1 MIELPD
7 FTKAFD
13 HENAFYLSCQ
23 PNRLSKTI
31 AHLDL
36 YRRVLDLPGHVVECG
51 VFKGASLSRFAM
63 FRALFEAQHSRRIIG
78 FDTFGP
84 FPETQHAGDQPLRER
99 FVKSAGDQ
107 SISTEQLKS
116 VLANKGLD
124 KNIEL
129 IPGDICAT
137 VPAYV
142 KAHPE
147 LKIALLNLDTDIFEP
162 AVAVLEHLYPRIV
175 PGGILI
181 IDDYGT
187 FPGET
192 EAVDRYFSGRKI
204 RIQKFPYAMTPAFL
218 VKDA

>member
-7 FTKAFD
+7 FSEAFD
-13 HENAFYLSCQ
+13 FENAFFLSCQ
-23 PNRLSKTI
+23 PNRLSKTV

-36 YRRVLDLPGHVVECG
+36 YRQVLNLPGHIVECG

-63 FRALFEAQHSRRIIG
+63 FRALFEAQHSRKIIG
-78 FDTFGP
+78 FDIFGA
-84 FPETQHAGDQPLRER
+84 FPETQHKGDQALRQR
-99 FVKSAGDQ
+99 FVENAGDQ
-107 SISTEQLKS
+107 SISMDQLNA
-116 VLANKGLD
+116 VLDHKGIN

-129 IPGDICAT
+129 VGGDICET
-137 VPAYV
+137 VPEYV

-147 LKIALLNLDTDIFEP
+147 LKISLLNLDTDIYEP
-162 AVAVLEHLYPRIV
+162 AVTILEHLYPRLV

-192 EAVDRYFSGRKI
+192 DAIDEYFKGQDI
-204 RIQKFPYAMTPAFL
+204 RIQKFPYAMTPTFL
-218 VKDA
+218 VKSA

>member
-13 HENAFYLSCQ
+13 YENAFYLSCQ
-23 PNRLSKTI
+23 PNRLSKAI

-36 YRRVLDLPGHVVECG
+36 YRRILDLPGHMVECG

-63 FRALFEAQHSRRIIG
+63 FRALFEAQHSRRLIG
-78 FDTFGP
+78 FDIFGT
-84 FPETQHAGDQPLRER
+84 FPETQHAGDKPLREK
-99 FVKSAGDQ
+99 FIANAGDQ
-107 SISTEQLKS
+107 GIAADQLKT
-116 VLANKGLD
+116 VLDNKGLN
-124 KNIEL
+124 KNIDL
-129 IPGDICAT
+129 VAGDICKT
-137 VPAYV
+137 VPDYV
-142 KAHPE
+142 TKHPE
-147 LKIALLNLDTDIFEP
+147 LKIALLNLDTDIYEP
-162 AVAVLEHLYPRIV
+162 AVTVLEHLYPRIV

-192 EAVDRYFSGRKI
+192 EAVDKYFAGRKV

-218 VKDA
+218 VKE